1 MASLELIDRKP
12 GPREPPEQPPTPR
25 PTTSLLRN
33 TAAQAGPAAFGYI
46 LSFASAPI
54 VVTGLG
60 LRMFGI
66 WALTGALAQ
75 YGGLLDFGIG
85 RSLARFVAAHE
96 HDRRACGEYMVIGL
110 GAMLALF
117 VVLTLAAVGL
127 APLLAD
133 ALGHISTAA
142 MRVALVSSVVLLVTS
157 LTCVVIAGY
166 PAGLRR
172 MVAPNVGMAL
182 GAAINFCASVGAIA
196 AGAGLPGYAVANAVA
211 GLVSVAVVTI
221 VVVRAEGAIPLAVPS
236 RTRATEFLRFGA
248 KLQLAWAMELINYQ
262 SDKIVIALSV
272 GPSVAGAYE
281 LANRVAAA
289 ARQLGLLPSTVLL
302 PTLTARFVTSG
313 VEELRRDY
321 EVFTERIV
329 SIAFPALV
337 LAGALSPLL
346 FEAWLGH
353 IPPDA
358 AVVLPALVIPYLAT
372 VSSDLTKVV
381 ASASG
386 DPSQVARIAVGTAVA
401 NLAVTA
407 SLAPV
412 FGLWGVLVGTV
423 VALTAGALFQVSMV
437 QRRFALPAGAY
448 THAVLPSLRLCVAL
462 AAPVAVLAY
471 SGVVQ
476 GRALQAVTVVLVS
489 AVYGS
494 VYLALSV
501 RADRVPHRL
510 LDYVPGLRRFQV
522 AC

>member
-1 MASLELIDRKP
+1 VASLGLIGPKP
-12 GPREPPEQPPTPR
+12 GPHEPPDQPPAPR
-25 PTTSLLRN
+25 PAASLLRN
-33 TAAQAGPAAFGYI
+33 TVAQAGPATFGYV

-54 VVTGLG
+54 VLTGLG

-110 GAMLALF
+110 SAM
-117 VVLTLAAVGL
+117 VVLLAVLAVVAVAV
-127 APLLAD
+127 APVLAD
-133 ALGHISTAA
+133 TLGHISTAD
-142 MRVALVSSVVLLVTS
+142 MRVALVSSVVLLVST
-157 LTCVVIAGY
+157 LTGIVIAGY
-166 PAGLRR
+166 PVGLRR
-172 MVAPNVGMAL
+172 MVAPNIGMAL

-211 GLVSVAVVTI
+211 GVVSVGVVII

-236 RTRATEFLRFGA
+236 RTRTTEFLRFGV

-289 ARQLGLLPSTVLL
+289 ARQLGILPSTALLPS
-302 PTLTARFVTSG
+302 LTARFVASG
-313 VEELRRDY
+313 AEELRRDY

-337 LAGALSPLL
+337 LAGALSPML

-353 IPPDA
+353 IPPHA

-386 DPSQVARIAVGTAVA
+386 DPTLVARIAVATALV
-401 NLAVTA
+401 NLAITA

-423 VALTAGALFQVSMV
+423 VALTVGALVQVAMV

-448 THAVLPSLRLCVAL
+448 ARAVLPSLRLCVAL
-462 AAPVAVLAY
+462 AAPVAALSY
-471 SGVVQ
+471 SGVIH
-476 GRALQAVTVVLVS
+476 GRALQAVTVVALSV
-489 AVYGS
+489 VYAL

-522 AC
+522 AG